1 MADSIMRG
9 GKTLQSSRTDL
20 TKELLNNETSTVKG
34 KNRNVNQSNN
44 QTHTNNNNL
53 IVTASENMHGKI
65 EGVSVSRASAKNK
78 SIGQVLSKV
87 VRLMPKEPVIKTKQ
101 KMQNDQSN
109 NSSARRKA
117 TLIDNSSADD
127 YNQKNQEQVQF
138 KTDNSR
144 VNTTEQSELDELT
157 MNKRINRYH
166 DE

>member
-1 MADSIMRG
+1 M
-9 GKTLQSSRTDL
+9 
-20 TKELLNNETSTVKG
+20 
-34 KNRNVNQSNN
+34 
-44 QTHTNNNNL
+44 
-53 IVTASENMHGKI
+53 TASENLQGKI
-65 EGVSVSRASAKNK
+65 EGVSVSRASANNK

-101 KMQNDQSN
+101 RKQQKDNPSN

-117 TLIDNSSADD
+117 TSPSVDDN
-127 YNQKNQEQVQF
+127 NQKSGQEQAQL

-144 VNTTEQSELDELT
+144 INTTEQSELDELT